1 MSFLLIVFGL
11 LLALLGAAVIVAGAP
26 EWVLGLGLGASLIE
40 SGAIGFVGGLVV
52 FGIGLLL
59 RAMHDLGRRLDA
71 LKPVTA
77 ERASARVIA
86 ERAPVERAPEIEP
99 SIVPQQI
106 PVPLTQPVAR
116 PAHPSVRSASAD
128 ERDLHPRAWPPSTG
142 AARVQA
148 EPPPR
153 IREPAPERSARVQA
167 EPLPRVREP
176 APERAEREVS
186 VPKPEP
192 APVPKPRAPVPVTDA
207 APAGSAVR
215 SGIIGGMA
223 YTLYADGSIE
233 AELPLGV
240 MRFASIEDLR
250 AHVSRTGADADT
262 EFRKPIA
269 KS

>member
-11 LLALLGAAVIVAGAP
+11 LLALFGVAVIVAGAP
-26 EWVLGLGLGASLIE
+26 EWALGLGLGASMIE

-59 RAMHDLGRRLDA
+59 HAVRDLGRRLDA
-71 LKPVTA
+71 LKPAPAARATT
-77 ERASARVIA
+77 ERAI
-86 ERAPVERAPEIEP
+86 VEHAPEIEP

-106 PVPLTQPVAR
+106 PVPVTQPVAR
-116 PAHPSVRSASAD
+116 PTHPSARPAPAD
-128 ERDLHPRAWPPSTG
+128 EKDLHPRAWPPSTG
-142 AARVQA
+142 AAARVQA

-167 EPLPRVREP
+167 EP
-176 APERAEREVS
+176 APERAMREMPA
-186 VPKPEP
+186 PKPEP
-192 APVPKPRAPVPVTDA
+192 APAPKPRAPEPVGDA
-207 APAGSAVR
+207 APAGPPVR

-233 AELPLGV
+233 AELPLGI

-250 AHVSRTGADADT
+250 AHVSRTGADADA
-262 EFRKPIA
+262 EFRKPVT
-269 KS
+269 KP

>member
-26 EWVLGLGLGASLIE
+26 EWALGLGLGASLIE
-40 SGAIGFVGGLVV
+40 SGTIGFVGGLVV

-59 RAMHDLGRRLDA
+59 RAVHDLGRRLDA
-71 LKPVTA
+71 LKPVPA
-77 ERASARVIA
+77 QRAAA
-86 ERAPVERAPEIEP
+86 ERAPEIEP
-99 SIVPQQI
+99 SLVPHQI

-116 PAHPSVRSASAD
+116 PAHPSARPVSAD
-128 ERDLHPRAWPPSTG
+128 EKDLHPRAWPPSTG
-142 AARVQA
+142 ATARVQA

-153 IREPAPERSARVQA
+153 VRESAPERAARIQA
-167 EPLPRVREP
+167 EPPPRVREP
-176 APERAEREVS
+176 APEHAMREMPA
-186 VPKPEP
+186 PKPEP
-192 APVPKPRAPVPVTDA
+192 ASKPRAPVPATDA
-207 APAGSAVR
+207 APGGPAVR

-233 AELPLGV
+233 AEMPLGI

-250 AHVSRTGADADT
+250 AHVSRTGADADS
-262 EFRKPIA
+262 EFRKPVT

>member
-11 LLALLGAAVIVAGAP
+11 LLALFGVAVIVAGAP
-26 EWVLGLGLGASLIE
+26 EWAFGLGLGASMIE

-59 RAMHDLGRRLDA
+59 HAVRDLGRRLDA
-71 LKPVTA
+71 LKPAQAARATT
-77 ERASARVIA
+77 ERAI
-86 ERAPVERAPEIEP
+86 VEHAPEIEP

-106 PVPLTQPVAR
+106 PVPVTQPVAR
-116 PAHPSVRSASAD
+116 PTHPSARPAPAD
-128 ERDLHPRAWPPSTG
+128 EKDLPPRAWPPSTG
-142 AARVQA
+142 ATVRTQG

-167 EPLPRVREP
+167 EPPPRVREP
-176 APERAEREVS
+176 APERAMREI
-186 VPKPEP
+186 PAPEPEP
-192 APVPKPRAPVPVTDA
+192 ASKPRVPVPATDA
-207 APAGSAVR
+207 APAGPPVR

-233 AELPLGV
+233 AELPLGI

-250 AHVSRTGADADT
+250 AHVSRTGADADS
-262 EFRKPIA
+262 EFRNPATKQ
-269 KS
+269 